1 MGKDR
6 YVVQTFGNEVIDLD
20 PGHVYTATTLDGA
33 GDCDHSVSWK
43 TDTRFE
49 IIRDVTLAMKNGPK
63 VKLDLEIVGYNLE
76 PKIVKVGTCVAH
88 MA

>member
-1 MGKDR
+1 M
-6 YVVQTFGNEVIDLD
+6 FGWNWIRITSV
-20 PGHVYTATTLDGA
+20 AMTLDGTS
-33 GDCDHSVSWK
+33 DCDRSVSWK

-49 IIRDVTLAMKNGPK
+49 IIWDVTLTMKKWPK

-76 PKIVKVGTCVAH
+76 PKRVKVGTCIAH